1 MIRKAPP
8 ALLGLTLAL
17 GAPPG
22 DARAQEAQAQKLA
35 ESLALVGAQL
45 AMARGASALCDERD
59 SAGAPARRQA
69 FDAWAETNQVT
80 RYEGFL
86 DALDNPGLKRSLAQA
101 ERRIQGVVGQI
112 LQAKPEICEDL
123 GALLGQSAF
132 DMRGPLAQAIT
143 AAQALGLKTET
154 LEGAAEA
161 ATGGAALA
169 AGAEEEGAQRLSQ
182 FSAEALRIMAQAA
195 LIPQDD
201 ASEIRE
207 ARGDHLEEVLKARGL
222 ISVSGRVV
230 DEDELREWVG
240 DSHSIATVAC
250 RNFEETA
257 DMERMKAGFGEE
269 MIVSGRVR
277 WASEH
282 QAGTRIMVSLN
293 GCRVRAGGA
302 AQGEAPAAGLTPR
315 PPDAQEAYGGPGQG
329 IALKDV
335 ARVLHQASF
344 NNRLDG
350 FGNFYTDRDEHV
362 FLLLRDGTAYR
373 HDWGFPF
380 GELDLEL
387 LKRRDPENWFRWAQ
401 EGDEVVLTD
410 SEGERRELDD
420 AQALQTP
427 PAGLRLERHFY
438 YLNVGMGGGRTD
450 RGLTFSRDGGI
461 VMTRG
466 GFVAGYTAG
475 GGFLSVTGPD
485 DPPVRGRYR
494 FEDFTLVVA
503 TDHGEERY
511 FFGVPADEDLKRPEN
526 VVFQSS
532 IYWTKKD

>member
-1 MIRKAPP
+1 MIRKALP

-17 GAPPG
+17 GAPP
-22 DARAQEAQAQKLA
+22 DPAQAQEAQAQKLA
-35 ESLALVGAQL
+35 ESLALMGAQL
-45 AMARGASALCDERD
+45 AMARGASTLCDERD
-59 SAGAPARRQA
+59 PAGAAARSRA
-69 FDAWAETNQVT
+69 FDSWAETNQIR
-80 RYEGFL
+80 RYEAFL
-86 DALDNPGLKRSLAQA
+86 KALDNPNLNRSLAQA
-101 ERRIQGVVGQI
+101 ERQIQGVVGQI
-112 LQAKPEICEDL
+112 LEAKPEICEDL
-123 GALLGQSAF
+123 GALLGQSEF
-132 DMRGPLAQAIT
+132 DMRGHLDQAIT
-143 AAQALGLKTET
+143 AAHALGVKPEALGDAVEE
-154 LEGAAEA
+154 LEA
-161 ATGGAALA
+161 ATPSAGG
-169 AGAEEEGAQRLSQ
+169 EGAQRLSQ

-207 ARGDHLEEVLKARGL
+207 ARGDHLEEVLKARGP

-230 DEDELREWVG
+230 DDDELREWVG
-240 DSHSIATVAC
+240 DSQSIATVTC
-250 RNFEETA
+250 RNFEDAA
-257 DMERMKAGFGEE
+257 DMERMKAGLGAE

-282 QAGTRIMVSLN
+282 QAGARVMIALN
-293 GCRVRAGGA
+293 GCRLRAGVA